1 MAIDLKFRISSGLF
15 HKDPQ
20 NTDFGQKILKYSVL
34 LIDKLGFESFTFK
47 KLAKEISSTETSIYR
62 YFENKHMLLVFLCS
76 WYAEWVSYLIQINTK
91 NISDPTERLQVV
103 IHNIAAA
110 STENELTE
118 YINENVLHKIIVKEG
133 AKAYHT
139 IAVDK
144 ENKEGLFLS
153 HKNLISI
160 IEQHISDVNKK
171 FPYKKSLASNL
182 YEMANNQIYFSEHI
196 PGLSDIGKKDK
207 NHKALEKMLNFYT
220 EKLLN

>member
-1 MAIDLKFRISSGLF
+1 MAIDLKFSISNGLY
-15 HKDPQ
+15 HRDPQ
-20 NTDFGQKILKYSVL
+20 ATEFGQRILKHSVL
-34 LIDKLGFESFTFK
+34 LIDTLGFESFTFK

-76 WYAEWVSYLIQINTK
+76 WYAEWVAYLIQINTK
-91 NISDPTERLQVV
+91 NITDPNDRLKVV
-103 IHNIAAA
+103 LHNIVAA
-110 STENELTE
+110 SSENVLTE

-139 IAVDK
+139 ISVDK

-160 IEQHISDVNKK
+160 IEQHLYDVNKK

-196 PGLSDIGKKDK
+196 PGLSDIGRKDK
-207 NHKALEKMLNFYT
+207 NHKSLEKMLTFYT
-220 EKLLN
+220 DKLLS

>member
-1 MAIDLKFRISSGLF
+1 MAIDLKFSISNGLY
-15 HKDPQ
+15 HRDPQ
-20 NTDFGQKILKYSVL
+20 GTDFGQKILKHSVL
-34 LIDKLGFESFTFK
+34 LIDELGFESFTFK

-76 WYAEWVSYLIQINTK
+76 WYAEWVAYLIQINTM
-91 NISDPTERLQVV
+91 NINDPSDRLKVV
-103 IHNIAAA
+103 LHNVVAA
-110 STENELTE
+110 SSENILTE

-144 ENKEGLFLS
+144 ENKKGLFLS

-160 IEQHISDVNKK
+160 IEKHIGDVNSE

-182 YEMANNQIYFSEHI
+182 YEMANNQIYFSEHL

-207 NHKALEKMLNFYT
+207 NHKSLEKMLNFYT
-220 EKLLN
+220 SKLLN

>member
-1 MAIDLKFRISSGLF
+1 MAIDLKFSISNGLF

-20 NTDFGQKILKYSVL
+20 TTEFGQKVLKHSVL
-34 LIDKLGFESFTFK
+34 LIDELGFESFTFK

-62 YFENKHMLLVFLCS
+62 YFENKHMLLIFLCS
-76 WYAEWVSYLIQINTK
+76 WYAEWVTYLIQINTLNLK
-91 NISDPTERLQVV
+91 DPKKRLKVV
-103 IHNIAAA
+103 LHNIAAA
-110 STENELTE
+110 STENVLTA

-144 ENKEGLFLS
+144 ENKKGLFIS
-153 HKNLISI
+153 HKNLISL
-160 IEQHISDVNKK
+160 ISDHIGQVNKE
-171 FPYKKSLASNL
+171 FPYKKSLASSL

-207 NHKALEKMLNFYT
+207 NHKSLEKMLNFYT
-220 EKLLN
+220 ERLLN